1 MGNYEQ
7 LKQAVS
13 DVIKTNGNQEIT
25 GKIMQNALLSIIA
38 TVGSNATFA
47 GIAIPST
54 NPGTPDQNV
63 FWIASTNGIYS
74 NFNAIEVN
82 DEVVIFTNKTGSW
95 VKQSTGIALSQSLK
109 DIEKKAA
116 IAIDF
121 NTDLET
127 TRLQVAKSNR
137 RTGKILSY
145 RNDTTGELTTEM
157 YIGTSMDDKYWQDSL
172 FWASIFPSTK
182 LPFINISFVT
192 NSTYNSPNKARLAL
206 PNTYY
211 KREGLIFS
219 YKDDTGIYRSYL
231 YLGQISGIES
241 YIPID
246 NYCFE
251 TLSYNTNVSN
261 TRQQVSI
268 IARKKGFTITY
279 NDGINQVIETYKGAT
294 FDDSNWI
301 KNSNWEKILTY
312 KDFNEILELNYN
324 IYDTITQS
332 SINKVY
338 NELLYENKTI
348 DNSGNVIKG
357 NGVVIEAIEIPKNKK
372 FIYTNSYSLF
382 FYTGTKDNLVFL
394 SKIISITGNGVDI
407 RKKEIPKDATFVKG
421 WNNKERQFYYIGFEE
436 NFIPI
441 QFGIT
446 EIPNIDYDK
455 NIIINNIIEG
465 YNNVNGSYQSNA
477 SYKTTQFIPI
487 DTNVK
492 SIFTN
497 AFSVGTYNELGE
509 WIKYTGTQLNTFR
522 DVKIDNTPSYIVLNF
537 QNTTL
542 FPFASVNYFP
552 CKVEE
557 IKESLLNINTII
569 RLSYEGKKFTSYGDS
584 IVELIS
590 WQKYVWKFLRMA
602 DHYNR
607 GIGGSKI
614 TDVNPKNKKVD
625 ENGYYN
631 ASNPDSGTITISDY
645 MCGDE
650 RINTIPLDTDILCVY
665 AGANDI
671 TASVEIGTLEDG
683 DESHFMYAY
692 GLMIRKLV
700 ARLPNAKI
708 FLCTPHNFYNSYNNA
723 DYPYKNRIELTILDY
738 CKVIKD
744 VAAIYGLPVIDV
756 NALSRI
762 STLNIKEY
770 LIDQVHPNAKGGR
783 LIANVVINEMLRYA
797 QFYLDEP
804 YIEDVL
810 H

>member
-172 FWASIFPSTK
+172 YWASIFPSTK

-312 KDFNEILELNYN
+312 KDFNEILELNYK

>member
-7 LKQAVS
+7 LKQAIS
-13 DVIKTNGNQEIT
+13 DVIKTNGNQKIT

-63 FWIASTNGIYS
+63 FWIASANGTYS

-121 NTDLET
+121 NTDLKT

-145 RNDTTGELTTEM
+145 RNGKTGELTTEM
-157 YIGTSMDDKYWQDSL
+157 YIGTSMDDAYWQDNL
-172 FWASIFPSTK
+172 YWASIFPSTK

-192 NSTYNSPNKARLAL
+192 NSTYNSPNKARQAL

-211 KREGLIFS
+211 QREGLIFS

-231 YLGQISGIES
+231 YLGQISGVES

-251 TLSYNTNVSN
+251 TLSYVTNVFN
-261 TRQQVSI
+261 TRLQVSQ
-268 IARKKGFTITY
+268 IARKQGFTITY
-279 NDGINQVIETYKGAT
+279 NDGINQVIETYKDTT
-294 FDDSNWI
+294 FDNSNWI
-301 KNSNWEKILTY
+301 KDSNWERILTY

-324 IYDTITQS
+324 IYDTIAQS

-497 AFSVGTYNELGE
+497 AFNVGTYNELGE

-522 DVKIDNTPSYIVLNF
+522 EVKIDNTPSYIVLNF

-584 IVELIS
+584 IVELMS

-683 DESHFMYAY
+683 DESNFMYAY

-708 FLCTPHNFYNSYNNA
+708 FLCTPHNFYNSYDNA
-723 DYPYKNRIELTILDY
+723 DYPYKNKIELTILDY

-804 YIEDVL
+804 YTEDVL

>member
-7 LKQAVS
+7 LKQAIS

-63 FWIASTNGIYS
+63 FWIASINGTYS

-145 RNDTTGELTTEM
+145 RNGKTGELTTEM

-192 NSTYNSPNKARLAL
+192 NSTYNSPDRARNAL

-211 KREGLIFS
+211 KGEGLIFS

-231 YLGQISGIES
+231 YLGLISGIQS

-261 TRQQVSI
+261 TRQQVSM

-294 FDDSNWI
+294 FDNSNWI

-338 NELLYENKTI
+338 NGLLYENKTI
-348 DNSGNVIKG
+348 DNSGNVVNG
-357 NGVVIEAIEIPKNKK
+357 NGVLIEAIEIPKNKK

-394 SKIISITGNGVDI
+394 SKITSITGNGVDI
-407 RKKEIPKDATFVKG
+407 RKKEIPQDATFVKG

-497 AFSVGTYNELGE
+497 AFSIGTYNELGE

-522 DVKIDNTPSYIVLNF
+522 EVKIDNTPSYIVLNF

-584 IVELIS
+584 IVELMS

-631 ASNPDSGTITISDY
+631 ASKPDSGTITISDY

-723 DYPYKNRIELTILDY
+723 DYPYKNKIELTILDY

>member
-7 LKQAVS
+7 LKQAVA
-13 DVIKTNGNQEIT
+13 DVIKSNGNQEIT
-25 GKIMQNALLSIIA
+25 GAILQNALLSIIS
-38 TVGSNATFA
+38 TVGSKATFA

-63 FWIASTNGIYS
+63 FWIASTNGTYS

-95 VKQSTGIALSQSLK
+95 VKQSTGIALSLSLK
-109 DIEKKAA
+109 DIVKKAA

-121 NTDLET
+121 NTDLKT

-137 RTGKILSY
+137 RIGKILSY
-145 RNDTTGELTTEM
+145 RNGTTGELTTEM
-157 YIGTSMDDKYWQDSL
+157 YIGTSFDDKYWQDSL

-182 LPFINISFVT
+182 LPFINVSFVT
-192 NSTYNSPNKARLAL
+192 NSTYNSPNKARNAL

-211 KREGLIFS
+211 TKEGLILS
-219 YKDDTGIYRSYL
+219 YKADTGIYRSYL
-231 YLGQISGIES
+231 YLGQVNGIES

-251 TLSYNTNVSN
+251 ALSYNTNVSN
-261 TRQQVSI
+261 TRLQVSI
-268 IARKKGFTITY
+268 ISRKQGFTITY
-279 NDGINQVIETYKGAT
+279 NDGINQVIETYKGTT
-294 FDDSNWI
+294 FDNSSWMKDSNW
-301 KNSNWEKILTY
+301 ERILTY

-324 IYDTITQS
+324 IYDDITLS

-338 NELLYENKTI
+338 NGLLYENKTI
-348 DNSGNVIKG
+348 DNNGNVVNG
-357 NGVVIEAIEIPKNKK
+357 NGVEIEAIEIPKNKE

-394 SKIISITGNGVDI
+394 SKITSITGSGVDI
-407 RKKEIPKDATFVKG
+407 RKKEIPKNATFVKG
-421 WNNKERQFYYIGFEE
+421 WNNNKRQIYYIGFEE
-436 NFIPI
+436 NFIPL

-455 NIIINNIIEG
+455 NIVINNIISG

-477 SYKTTQFIPI
+477 SYNTTQFIPI

-497 AFSVGTYNELGE
+497 AFSIGTYNESGE
-509 WIKYTGTQLNTFR
+509 WIGYTGTQKNSYR
-522 DVKIDNTPSYIVLNF
+522 EVKINNTPSYIVLSF
-537 QNTTL
+537 QNVTS
-542 FPFASVNYFP
+542 FPFASINYFP
-552 CKVEE
+552 CKVDE
-557 IKESLLNINTII
+557 IKESVLNINTLI
-569 RLSYEGKKFTSYGDS
+569 RLSYEGKKFSSYGDS
-584 IVELIS
+584 IVELVS
-590 WQKYVWKFLRMA
+590 WQKYIWKFLRMA
-602 DHYNR
+602 DHYVR

-614 TDVNPKNKKVD
+614 TNVNPKTKKVD

-631 ASNPDSGTITISDY
+631 ASNPNSGTITISDY

-650 RINTIPLDTDILCVY
+650 RINTIPLDTDVVCVY
-665 AGANDI
+665 AGVNDI

-700 ARLPNAKI
+700 TRLPNAKI

-723 DYPYKNRIELTILDY
+723 DYPYKNTKGLTILDY

-762 STLNIKEY
+762 STLNITEY
-770 LIDQVHPNAKGGR
+770 LNDQVHPNAKGGR
-783 LIANVVINEMLRYA
+783 LIANVIINEMLRYA
-797 QFYLDEP
+797 SLYLDEP
-804 YIEDVL
+804 YIEDVF

>member
-7 LKQAVS
+7 LKQAIS
-13 DVIKTNGNQEIT
+13 DVIKTNGNQKIT

-63 FWIASTNGIYS
+63 FWIASINGTYS

-95 VKQSTGIALSQSLK
+95 VKQSAGIALSQSLK

-121 NTDLET
+121 NTDLKT

-145 RNDTTGELTTEM
+145 RNGETGELTTEM
-157 YIGTSMDDKYWQDSL
+157 YIGTLTDDAYWQDNL
-172 FWASIFPSTK
+172 YWASIFPSTK

-192 NSTYNSPNKARLAL
+192 NSTYNSPNTARQAL

-231 YLGQISGIES
+231 YLGQISGVES

-251 TLSYNTNVSN
+251 TLSYGTNVSN
-261 TRQQVSI
+261 TRLQVSI
-268 IARKKGFTITY
+268 TARKQGFTITY
-279 NDGINQVIETYKGAT
+279 NDGINQVIETYKGTT
-294 FDDSNWI
+294 FDNANWI
-301 KNSNWEKILTY
+301 KNSNWERILTY

-324 IYDTITQS
+324 IYDTIAQS

-338 NELLYENKTI
+338 NELLYENKII

-394 SKIISITGNGVDI
+394 SKIISITGSGVDI

-522 DVKIDNTPSYIVLNF
+522 EVKIDNTLSYIVLNF

-584 IVELIS
+584 IVELMS
-590 WQKYVWKFLRMA
+590 WQKYVWKSLRMA

>member
-7 LKQAVS
+7 LKQAVA
-13 DVIKTNGNQEIT
+13 DVIKSNGNQEIT
-25 GKIMQNALLSIIA
+25 GAILQNALLSIIS
-38 TVGSNATFA
+38 TVGRNATFA

-63 FWIASTNGIYS
+63 FWIASTNGTYS

-145 RNDTTGELTTEM
+145 RNGKSGELTTEM
-157 YIGTSMDDKYWQDSL
+157 YIGTSMDDVYWQDSL
-172 FWASIFPSTK
+172 YWASIFPSTK

-192 NSTYNSPNKARLAL
+192 NSTYNSPNAAREAL
-206 PNTYY
+206 SNTYY

-231 YLGQISGIES
+231 YLGKINGYQS

-246 NYCFE
+246 SYCFE
-251 TLSYNTNVSN
+251 ALSYNTNVLN
-261 TRQQVSI
+261 TRIQVNLT
-268 IARKKGFTITY
+268 ARKQGFTITY
-279 NDGINQVIETYKGAT
+279 NDGINQVVETYKGTT
-294 FDDSNWI
+294 FDDANWI
-301 KNSNWEKILTY
+301 KNSNWERILTY
-312 KDFNEILELNYN
+312 KDINEILELNYK

-338 NELLYENKTI
+338 NGLLYENKTI
-348 DNSGNVIKG
+348 DDSGNVING
-357 NGVVIEAIEIPKNKK
+357 NGVVIEAIEIPKNKE

-394 SKIISITGNGVDI
+394 SKITSITGGGVDI
-407 RKKEIPKDATFVKG
+407 RKKEIPKNATFVKG
-421 WNNKERQFYYIGFEE
+421 WNNKKRQFYYIGFEE

-455 NIIINNIIEG
+455 NIIINNIISG

-477 SYKTTQFIPI
+477 SYNTTQFIPI

-509 WIKYTGTQLNTFR
+509 WIKYTGTQANSFR
-522 DVKIDNTPSYIVLNF
+522 EVKIDNTPSYIVLNF
-537 QNTTL
+537 QNVTS
-542 FPFASVNYFP
+542 FPFASIKYFP
-552 CKVEE
+552 CEVDE
-557 IKESLLNINTII
+557 IKESVLNINTLI
-569 RLSYEGKKFTSYGDS
+569 RLSYEGKKFSSYGDS

-590 WQKYVWKFLRMA
+590 WQKYIWKFLRMA
-602 DHYNR
+602 DHYVR

-614 TDVNPKNKKVD
+614 TNVNPKTKKVD

-650 RINTIPLDTDILCVY
+650 RINTIPLDTDIVCVY

-671 TASVEIGTLEDG
+671 TANVEIGTLEDG

-700 ARLPNAKI
+700 TRLPNAKI

-723 DYPYKNRIELTILDY
+723 DYPYKNKRGLTILDY

>member
-7 LKQAVS
+7 LKQAIS
-13 DVIKTNGNQEIT
+13 DVIKTNGNQKIT
-25 GKIMQNALLSIIA
+25 GKIMQDALLSIIA

-63 FWIASTNGIYS
+63 FWIASINGTYS

-95 VKQSTGIALSQSLK
+95 VKQSAGIALSQSLK

-121 NTDLET
+121 NTDLKT

-145 RNDTTGELTTEM
+145 INGKTGELTTEM
-157 YIGTSMDDKYWQDSL
+157 YIGTLTDDAYWQNNL
-172 FWASIFPSTK
+172 YWASIFPSTK

-192 NSTYNSPNKARLAL
+192 NSTYNSPNTARLAL

-211 KREGLIFS
+211 SREGLIFS

-261 TRQQVSI
+261 TRLQVSM
-268 IARKKGFTITY
+268 IARKQGFTITY
-279 NDGINQVIETYKGAT
+279 NDGINQVIETYKGTT
-294 FDDSNWI
+294 FDNSNWI
-301 KNSNWEKILTY
+301 KDSNWEKILTY

-338 NELLYENKTI
+338 NGLLYEKKTI
-348 DNSGNVIKG
+348 DNSGNVING

-394 SKIISITGNGVDI
+394 SKITSITGNGVDI
-407 RKKEIPKDATFVKG
+407 RKKEIPQDATFVKG

-465 YNNVNGSYQSNA
+465 YNNTNGSYQSNA

-497 AFSVGTYNELGE
+497 AFNVGTYNELGE
-509 WIKYTGTQLNTFR
+509 WIKYTGTQTNTFR
-522 DVKIDNTPSYIVLNF
+522 EVKIDNTPSYIILNF

-584 IVELIS
+584 IVELMS

-614 TDVNPKNKKVD
+614 TDVNPKNKKVN
-625 ENGYYN
+625 ENGFYN

-650 RINTIPLDTDILCVY
+650 RINTIPLDTNILCVY

-723 DYPYKNRIELTILDY
+723 DYPYKNKIGLTILDY

-770 LIDQVHPNAKGGR
+770 LNDQVHPNAKGGR